1 MRVDLKRLKR
11 SNLIS
16 VVAVGLP
23 EGLQLLEL
31 TTEVRPEL
39 ENTKTMFFIQP
50 ENTICCF

>member
-31 TTEVRPEL
+31 TTKVRPEL
-39 ENTKTMFFIQP
+39 EKHKNDVFLST
-50 ENTICCF
+50 